1 MAARVAAYAG
11 SFDPVT
17 LGHEDIVR
25 RGAKLFDRL
34 IVGIGIN
41 PDKHPLF
48 AADERQALMRQVFA
62 DLPNVS
68 VECFTGLTVDFAREA
83 QASVMLRGVR
93 TVSDIEAEFTMALAN
108 HSLAPE
114 LETVFLMAADRY
126 SHISS
131 TLIKQIAQM
140 GREASRDQL
149 KQFVPAAVIEPLM
162 TKVQRPLSGTC

>member
-1 MAARVAAYAG
+1 MSHRVAVYAG

-25 RGAKLFDRL
+25 RGARVFDEL

-41 PDKHPLF
+41 PDKQPLF
-48 AADERQALMRQVFA
+48 TAEERQDLMREIFT
-62 DLPNVS
+62 DLANVR
-68 VECFTGLTVDFAREA
+68 VECFTGLTVDFARTCN
-83 QASVMLRGVR
+83 ASVMLRGVR

-108 HSLAPE
+108 QTLAPE

-131 TLIKQIAQM
+131 TLIKQIALM
-140 GREASRDQL
+140 GRAASRDQL
-149 KQFVPAAVIEPLM
+149 KQFVPAAVIAPLLE
-162 TKVQRPLSGTC
+162 KVT